1 MPDDD
6 LPPPL
11 PGGLVPAW
19 RERLESVLHDR
30 RALWNLA
37 AGALLVVGVAVAAL
51 ALLRPGTAPPPPE
64 LSLPMA
70 TAQSLSGATG
80 SDPSAGGGRDAGRV
94 TVHAAGAV
102 VRPGLYKLA
111 AGSRVDDL
119 VTAAGGLAA
128 DADPDRINLAA
139 PLSDGQ
145 RVYVPRRGEA
155 VPPEAGGGATT
166 APSGP
171 VNLNTATEAELD
183 ALPGVGPATAKA
195 IVAERSRRG
204 GRFSSVEDLLQV
216 RGIGPA
222 KLEQLRDLV
231 SVA

>member
-1 MPDDD
+1 MAEDH
-6 LPPPL
+6 PPPHL
-11 PGGLVPAW
+11 GAANVW
-19 RERLESVLHDR
+19 RDRLRSVLHDR

-37 AGALLVVGVAVAAL
+37 AGTLLVIGVSVAAL
-51 ALLRPGTAPPPPE
+51 ALLRPNPTPPPAE

-70 TAQSLSGATG
+70 TSRSPAGAIG
-80 SDPSAGGGRDAGRV
+80 SDPLTGAGRDSGRV

-102 VRPGLYKLA
+102 LRPGLYRLA
-111 AGSRVDDL
+111 AGARIDDL
-119 VTAAGGLAA
+119 LSAAGGLAG
-128 DADPDRINLAA
+128 DADPDRVNLAA

-145 RVYVPRRGEA
+145 RVYFPRRGEPAAAEIA
-155 VPPEAGGGATT
+155 VSGTSRQSGA
-166 APSGP
+166 
-171 VNLNTATEAELD
+171 VNLNTATEEQLD

-204 GRFSSVEDLLQV
+204 GRFDSVEDLLQV

-231 SVA
+231 TVA